1 MPLLDQVRGAYTD
14 ARVASVVLSC
24 AAVLGLLL
32 RAIGLYGVVSYDVS
46 QRTQYATLGG
56 LQQLNGLPRSKN

>member
-32 RAIGLYGVVSYDVS
+32 SAIGLYGIVSYDVS
-46 QRTQYATLGG
+46 QRTQYAESRANLRRFAAT
-56 LQQLNGLPRSKN
+56 